1 MVIQHIQLASNAN
14 RMFGINRV
22 DQAKSTE
29 KLASGYKVNRS
40 SDDAAGLAISEV
52 MRRQVRGLTQASSN
66 AQDGISMVQAAEG
79 AIHEV
84 HDMLGRISELCV
96 KAANDTMTSDDR
108 AYVQDEIARN
118 ISEIDRVNQLATFND
133 INMLNGGATKADGTK
148 DPFSV
153 KLQVGAE
160 KDQYI
165 SFEIGVINA
174 KSLGIDDLDVRGN
187 DNTGAADGIEKIKS
201 AMAITS
207 EHRSKL
213 GAVQNR
219 LEHSI
224 RNLDNI
230 VENTSASE
238 SKIRDTDMA
247 GEMVNNSIRNIFS
260 QAGISMMSQANQS
273 NNAVLGLLS

>member
-1 MVIQHIQLASNAN
+1 MVIQHNQLASNAN

-40 SDDAAGLAISEV
+40 SDDASGLAISEV
-52 MRRQVRGLTQASSN
+52 MRRQVRGLTQASAN
-66 AQDGISMVQAAEG
+66 AQNGISMVQAAEG
-79 AIHEV
+79 AINEV

-108 AYVQDEIARN
+108 SYIQDEVSRN
-118 ISEIDRVNQLATFND
+118 IAEIDRVNQLATFND
-133 INMLNGGATKADGTK
+133 INMLNGGETRADGTK
-148 DPFSV
+148 DPFKV

-160 KDQYI
+160 EGQYI

-174 KSLGIDDLDVRGN
+174 KSLGIDDLDVRGE
-187 DNTGAADGIEKIKS
+187 DNTGAAAGIEKAKS
-201 AMAITS
+201 AMEITS
-207 EHRSKL
+207 RHRSML

-224 RNLDNI
+224 KNLDNI
-230 VENTSASE
+230 VENTTRSE

-247 GEMVNNSIRNIFS
+247 GEMVHNSIKNILS
-260 QAGISMMSQANQS
+260 KAGISMMAQANQS
-273 NNAVLGLLS
+273 NNGVLGLVG